1 MPRKAQET
9 NVSKTDQATGI
20 LEELLNKGKQCG
32 YLTKNDFA
40 NIGPA
45 LDTIDPNTYV
55 NWLHSLEDEGIEIVE
70 NSPREEMLEWVDS
83 LDDAGPAKKSSS
95 EASSVSFSV
104 PFPLSGE
111 VQRWNSDPV
120 RIYLSQM
127 ADIPLLSREEEVILS
142 KRIETARRRYRREV
156 LSAPYAI
163 TAATQNL
170 TDVWEEKLAFDR
182 NIKKSISQEI
192 SKEIILKRMPA
203 NLSTLYAIGRHISDR
218 YSGVK
223 HLCGERPSRARTRQ
237 LQELLADIKTHTR
250 RAVILIEELSLRTR
264 RINLL
269 RTNMINASER
279 ITEIKK
285 ILSGRTP
292 GPVSQNRTI
301 LLRREL
307 RQLRETIIEPHAR
320 LRRRIVR
327 INNALAEYEQAKA
340 KLSRCNLRLVVSIAK
355 KYRNRGMSF
364 LDLVQEGNTGL
375 MRAVDKF
382 EYQQGFKF
390 STYATWWIRQAITR
404 AIADQG
410 RTIRIPV
417 HMIDVLTRLR
427 TIQKNYFQKTGIEP
441 SVEEISELSGINE
454 DEVRR
459 IFEMGSVPISLEHPI
474 GEGDESS
481 FGDFVA
487 DDSFEKPEKS
497 VGNEMLRNELDKIL
511 QTLTPRERKI
521 IRLRYGLENGYIY
534 TLEEVGRIFEVT
546 RERVRQIE
554 AKAVK
559 KLQTPGR
566 SRRLLGFLENDE

>member
-9 NVSKTDQATGI
+9 IVSKTDQATGI
-20 LEELLNKGKQCG
+20 LEQLLNKGRQCG
-32 YLTKNDFA
+32 YLTKSDFA
-40 NIGPA
+40 QLNSA
-45 LDTIDPNTYV
+45 LDTIDPNVYV
-55 NWLHSLEDEGIEIVE
+55 DWLHSLEEEGIEIVE
-70 NSPREEMLEWVDS
+70 NSPREEMLDWVDS
-83 LDDAGPAKKSSS
+83 LDDANHTNKPNAEVSG
-95 EASSVSFSV
+95 ASYSV
-104 PFPLSGE
+104 PFSVSGE

-127 ADIPLLSREEEVILS
+127 ADIPLLTREEEVFLS
-142 KRIETARRRYRREV
+142 KRIESARRRYRREV
-156 LSAPYAI
+156 LSSPYAVI
-163 TAATQNL
+163 AATQNL
-170 TDVWEEKLAFDR
+170 ADVREEKLAFDR

-223 HLCGERPSRARTRQ
+223 HLCGERPSRARAKQ
-237 LQELLADIKTHTR
+237 LKELLVDINTHTR
-250 RAVILIEELSLRTR
+250 RAVVLIEELSLRTR

-269 RTNMINASER
+269 RSNMIKASER
-279 ITEIKK
+279 ISEIKQ

-292 GPVSQNRTI
+292 GPVSQSRSR

-307 RQLRETIIEPHAR
+307 RQLREMIIEPHAR
-320 LRRRIVR
+320 LRRRIAR
-327 INNALAEYEQAKA
+327 INKALAEYEQAKA

-427 TIQKNYFQKTGIEP
+427 NIQKNYFQKTGVEP
-441 SVEEISELSGINE
+441 SIEEISELSGINE
-454 DEVRR
+454 NEIRR
-459 IFEMGSVPISLEHPI
+459 IFEMCSIPISLEHPI
-474 GEGDESS
+474 GESDESS

-497 VGNEMLRNELDKIL
+497 VGNEMLRKELEKIL
-511 QTLTPRERKI
+511 QTLTPREREI
-521 IRLRYGLENGYIY
+521 IRLRYGLVNGYVY

>member
-1 MPRKAQET
+1 M
-9 NVSKTDQATGI
+9 SKTDQATGI

-40 NIGPA
+40 QLNSS
-45 LDTIDPNTYV
+45 LDTIDPNVYV
-55 NWLHSLEDEGIEIVE
+55 NWLHSLEEEGIDIVE
-70 NSPREEMLEWVDS
+70 NSPREEMLDWVDS
-83 LDDAGPAKKSSS
+83 LDDANLTKKTGAESSD
-95 EASSVSFSV
+95 ASYTV
-104 PFPLSGE
+104 PFSITGE

-127 ADIPLLSREEEVILS
+127 ADIPLLTREEEVVLS
-142 KRIETARRRYRREV
+142 KRIEITRRRYRREV
-156 LSAPYAI
+156 LSAPYAVI
-163 TAATQNL
+163 AATQNL
-170 TDVWEEKLAFDR
+170 TDVREEKLAFDR

-218 YSGVK
+218 YSGVR
-223 HLCGERPSRARTRQ
+223 HLCGERPSRARTKQ
-237 LQELLADIKTHTR
+237 LKDILADIKIHTR

-269 RTNMINASER
+269 RSNMIKASQR
-279 ITEIKK
+279 ITEIKQ
-285 ILSGRTP
+285 ILNGQTP
-292 GPVSQNRTI
+292 GTVSQSRAR

-307 RQLRETIIEPHAR
+307 RQLRNMIIEPHAR
-320 LRRRIVR
+320 LRRRIDR
-327 INNALAEYEQAKA
+327 INRALTEYEQAKA

-427 TIQKNYFQKTGIEP
+427 NIQKNYFQKTGVEP
-441 SVEEISELSGINE
+441 SIEEIAGLSGINE

-474 GEGDESS
+474 GESDEGS
-481 FGDFVA
+481 FGDFIA

-497 VGNEMLRNELDKIL
+497 VANEMLRKELEKIL
-511 QTLTPRERKI
+511 QTLTPREREI
-521 IRLRYGLENGYIY
+521 IRLRYGLVNGYVY

-566 SRRLLGFLENDE
+566 TRRLLGFLENND

>member
-40 NIGPA
+40 QLNSS
-45 LDTIDPNTYV
+45 LDTIDPNVYV
-55 NWLHSLEDEGIEIVE
+55 NWLHSLEEEGIDIVE
-70 NSPREEMLEWVDS
+70 NSPREEMLDWVDS
-83 LDDAGPAKKSSS
+83 LDDANLTKKTGAESSD
-95 EASSVSFSV
+95 ASYTV
-104 PFPLSGE
+104 PFSITGE

-127 ADIPLLSREEEVILS
+127 ADIPLLTREEEVVLS
-142 KRIETARRRYRREV
+142 KRIEITRRRYRREV
-156 LSAPYAI
+156 LSAPYAVI
-163 TAATQNL
+163 AATQNL
-170 TDVWEEKLAFDR
+170 TDVREEKLAFDR

-218 YSGVK
+218 YSGVR
-223 HLCGERPSRARTRQ
+223 HLCGERPSRARTKQ
-237 LQELLADIKTHTR
+237 LKDLLADIKIHTR

-269 RTNMINASER
+269 RSNMIKASQR
-279 ITEIKK
+279 ITEIKQ
-285 ILSGRTP
+285 ILNGQTP
-292 GPVSQNRTI
+292 GTVSQSRAR

-307 RQLRETIIEPHAR
+307 RQLRNMIIEPHAR
-320 LRRRIVR
+320 LRRRIDR
-327 INNALAEYEQAKA
+327 INRALTEYEQAKA

-427 TIQKNYFQKTGIEP
+427 NIQKNYFQKTGVEP
-441 SVEEISELSGINE
+441 SIEEIAGLSGINE

-474 GEGDESS
+474 GESDEGS
-481 FGDFVA
+481 FGDFIA

-497 VGNEMLRNELDKIL
+497 VANEMLRKELEKIL
-511 QTLTPRERKI
+511 QTLTPREREI
-521 IRLRYGLENGYIY
+521 IRLRYGLVNGYVY

-566 SRRLLGFLENDE
+566 TRRLLGFLENND

>member
-1 MPRKAQET
+1 M
-9 NVSKTDQATGI
+9 SKTDQATGI
-20 LEELLNKGKQCG
+20 LEELFNKGKQQG
-32 YLTKNDFA
+32 YLTKNDFSK
-40 NIGPA
+40 
-45 LDTIDPNTYV
+45 LDFAPDSIDPNLYAD
-55 NWLHSLEDEGIEIVE
+55 WLLSLEDEGIEIVE
-70 NSPREEMLEWVDS
+70 NSPREEMLDWFDS
-83 LDDAGPAKKSSS
+83 LDDAKPARKRETSAKGTP
-95 EASSVSFSV
+95 FSRS
-104 PFPLSGE
+104 FPLASE
-111 VQRWNSDPV
+111 IQRWNSDPV

-127 ADIPLLSREEEVILS
+127 ADIPLLTREEEVMLS

-163 TAATQNL
+163 LAATQNL
-170 TDVWEEKLAFDR
+170 VDVQNEILAFDR

-192 SKEIILKRMPA
+192 SKGIILKRMPT
-203 NLSTLYAIGRHISDR
+203 NLSTLSSIGSCISTCYGSLKQLR
-218 YSGVK
+218 GK
-223 HLCGERPSRARTRQ
+223 KATRQ
-237 LQELLADIKTHTR
+237 RTKEFHTLLIDLKTYTSH
-250 RAVILIEELSLRTR
+250 AVVLIEELSLRTR

-269 RTNMINASER
+269 RSNMIKASER
-279 ITEIKK
+279 ILEIKYL
-285 ILSGRTP
+285 LSDKTP
-292 GPVSQNRTI
+292 NPVSMHRRQI
-301 LLRREL
+301 LHREL
-307 RQLRETIIEPHAR
+307 RHLREMIIEPHAR
-320 LRRRIVR
+320 LRRRLDR
-327 INNALAEYEQAKA
+327 IEKSLVEYEQAKA
-340 KLSRCNLRLVVSIAK
+340 MLSHCNLRLVVSIAK

-417 HMIDVLTRLR
+417 HMIDTLTRLR
-427 TIQKNYFQKTGIEP
+427 NIQKNYFQKTGTEP
-441 SVEEISELSGINE
+441 SVEDIARIAGVNE

-459 IFEMGSVPISLEHPI
+459 IFEMGSLPISLEHPI
-474 GEGDESS
+474 GESDESI

-487 DDSFEKPEKS
+487 DDSFERPEQS
-497 VGNEMLRNELDKIL
+497 VGNEMLRKEINKIL
-511 QTLTPRERKI
+511 QTLTPREREI
-521 IRLRYGLENGYIY
+521 IRLRYGLDNGYMH

-566 SRRLLGFLENDE
+566 SKRLLGFLDTAE

>member
-1 MPRKAQET
+1 M
-9 NVSKTDQATGI
+9 SKTDQATGI

-40 NIGPA
+40 QLNSS
-45 LDTIDPNTYV
+45 LDTIDPNVYV
-55 NWLHSLEDEGIEIVE
+55 NWLHSLEEEGIDIVE
-70 NSPREEMLEWVDS
+70 NSPREEMLDWVDS
-83 LDDAGPAKKSSS
+83 LDDANLTKKTGAESSD
-95 EASSVSFSV
+95 ASYTV
-104 PFPLSGE
+104 PFSITGE

-127 ADIPLLSREEEVILS
+127 ADIPLLTREEEVVLS
-142 KRIETARRRYRREV
+142 KRIEITRRRYRREV
-156 LSAPYAI
+156 LSAPYAVI
-163 TAATQNL
+163 AATQNL
-170 TDVWEEKLAFDR
+170 TDVREEKLAFDR

-218 YSGVK
+218 YSGVR
-223 HLCGERPSRARTRQ
+223 HLCGERPSRARTKQ
-237 LQELLADIKTHTR
+237 LKDLLADIKIHTR

-269 RTNMINASER
+269 RSNMIKASQR
-279 ITEIKK
+279 ITEIKQ
-285 ILSGRTP
+285 ILNGQTP
-292 GPVSQNRTI
+292 GTVSQSRAR

-307 RQLRETIIEPHAR
+307 RQLRNMIIEPHAR
-320 LRRRIVR
+320 LRRRIDR
-327 INNALAEYEQAKA
+327 INRALTEYEQAKA

-427 TIQKNYFQKTGIEP
+427 NIQKNYFQKTGVEP
-441 SVEEISELSGINE
+441 SIEEIAGLSGINE

-474 GEGDESS
+474 GESDEGS
-481 FGDFVA
+481 FGDFIA

-497 VGNEMLRNELDKIL
+497 VANEMLRKELEKIL
-511 QTLTPRERKI
+511 QTLTPREREI
-521 IRLRYGLENGYIY
+521 IRLRYGLVNGYVY

-566 SRRLLGFLENDE
+566 TRRLLGFLENND

>member
-1 MPRKAQET
+1 M
-9 NVSKTDQATGI
+9 SKTDQATGI

-40 NIGPA
+40 QLNSS
-45 LDTIDPNTYV
+45 LDTIDPNVYV
-55 NWLHSLEDEGIEIVE
+55 NWLHSLEEEGIDIVE
-70 NSPREEMLEWVDS
+70 NSPREEMLDWVDS
-83 LDDAGPAKKSSS
+83 LDDANLTKKTGAESSD
-95 EASSVSFSV
+95 ASYTV
-104 PFPLSGE
+104 PFSITGE

-127 ADIPLLSREEEVILS
+127 ADIPLLTREEEVILS
-142 KRIETARRRYRREV
+142 KRIEITRRRYRREV
-156 LSAPYAI
+156 LSAPYAVI
-163 TAATQNL
+163 AATQNL
-170 TDVWEEKLAFDR
+170 TDVREEKLAFDR

-218 YSGVK
+218 YSGVR
-223 HLCGERPSRARTRQ
+223 HLCGERPSRARTKQ
-237 LQELLADIKTHTR
+237 LKDLLADIKIHTR

-269 RTNMINASER
+269 RSNMIKASQR
-279 ITEIKK
+279 ITEIKQ
-285 ILSGRTP
+285 ILNGQTP
-292 GPVSQNRTI
+292 GTVSQSRAR

-307 RQLRETIIEPHAR
+307 RQLRNMIIEPHAR
-320 LRRRIVR
+320 LRRRIDR
-327 INNALAEYEQAKA
+327 INRALTEYEQAKA

-417 HMIDVLTRLR
+417 HMIDVLSRLR
-427 TIQKNYFQKTGIEP
+427 NIQKNYFQKTGVEP
-441 SVEEISELSGINE
+441 SIEEIAGLSGINE

-474 GEGDESS
+474 GESDEGS
-481 FGDFVA
+481 FGDFIA

-497 VGNEMLRNELDKIL
+497 VANEMLRKELEKIL
-511 QTLTPRERKI
+511 QTLTPREREI
-521 IRLRYGLENGYIY
+521 IRLRYGLVNGYVY

-566 SRRLLGFLENDE
+566 TRRLLGFLENND